1 MRFSASLLTLCLASV
16 CATTAT
22 AADWSDNSVGYRFM
36 PSTAEPGVSDKVIK
50 NVFNFTHTSGD
61 KLGTNQ
67 FSIDLLRSNG
77 ADPANGGGGN
87 GAQEW
92 IGFYKRSF
100 SLKALNGRQDD
111 YGLFKDV
118 RLNARIDAGAKNT
131 ALAPQPFKGR
141 VGASVALPVAAGS
154 WDLGLDLYKETNHDG
169 IQKKFVTYDLAPALS
184 SSWSIPIAGGNVEG
198 FVDVVG
204 PKGKD
209 ASGHST
215 RTEVLLRTSYM
226 YSLADTGLRLGVG
239 IESWKNKS
247 GCNKDFQTHCS
258 ATTPMLLA
266 DYKL

>member
-1 MRFSASLLTLCLASV
+1 MRFSASLLTLCLACV
-16 CATTAT
+16 GATTAT
-22 AADWSDNSVGYRFM
+22 AADWSNNSMGYRFM
-36 PSTAEPGVSDKVIK
+36 PSTAEPDVSDKIIK

-61 KLGTNQ
+61 KWGTNQ
-67 FSIDLLRSNG
+67 FSIDLLRSNA

-100 SLKALNGRQDD
+100 SLKALTGRQDD

-118 RLNARIDAGAKNT
+118 RLNARVDAGTKNT

-141 VGASVALPVAAGS
+141 VGASVALPVATGS

-169 IQKKFVTYDLAPALS
+169 IKKKFVSYDLTPALT
-184 SSWSIPIAGGNVEG
+184 SSWAIPIAGGSVEG
-198 FVDVVG
+198 FVDVIG
-204 PKGKD
+204 PKGN
-209 ASGHST
+209 GT

-226 YSLADTGLRLGVG
+226 YNLADTGLRLGVG
-239 IESWKNKS
+239 IESWRNKS
-247 GCNKDFQTHCS
+247 GCNKNIQTHCTS
-258 ATTPMLLA
+258 TSPMLLA